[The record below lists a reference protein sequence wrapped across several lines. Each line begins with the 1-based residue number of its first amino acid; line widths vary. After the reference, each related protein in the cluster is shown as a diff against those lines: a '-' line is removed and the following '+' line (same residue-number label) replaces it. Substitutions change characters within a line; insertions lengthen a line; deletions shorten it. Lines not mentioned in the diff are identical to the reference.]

1 MIKFISKG
9 LYTTIQD
16 DGRFGYRNIGVPSS
30 GYMDRESAQT
40 ANLIIDNPIN
50 NPVIEATLI
59 GPTIKFEKSTFI
71 CITGSDF
78 NPMLNE
84 SRISLYTPVKVNKGD
99 ILKINN
105 SSIGSRCYI
114 SIKGGIKVDKVL
126 GSKSYYP
133 QISDSSIIEKGDEF
147 KFETNNSEPNYKLIN
162 QKFELNKNL
171 KVFKGPEFNS
181 LNKGSINK
189 IIDQEFSI
197 GINNRMAYNLK
208 EKIQTGTTSI
218 ISSPVIPGT
227 VQLTPSGQMI
237 ILHRDCQTTGGYPR
251 ILQLDEKSLNNL
263 AQLRIGD
270 KIKFEIVTL

>member
-16 DGRFGYRNIGVPSS
+16 DGRFGYRNIGVPYS
-30 GYMDRESAQT
+30 GYMDSESAQV
-40 ANLIIDNPIN
+40 ANLILGNPIN
-50 NPVIEATLI
+50 NPLIEATLI

-84 SRISLYTPVKVNKGD
+84 SKISLYTPVEVSKGD

-114 SIKGGIKVDKVL
+114 SIKGDIKVDKVL
-126 GSKSYYP
+126 GSKSYYY
-133 QISDSSIIEKGDEF
+133 QISNSSVIESGDEF
-147 KFETNNSEPNYKLIN
+147 KFEANDMNLNYQSIHH
-162 QKFELNKNL
+162 KFKLNKNI

-181 LNKGSINK
+181 LSQDSINQLLN
-189 IIDQEFSI
+189 QEFSI

-208 EKIQTGTTSI
+208 EKIEARIPSI
-218 ISSPVIPGT
+218 ISSGVIPGT
-227 VQLTPSGQMI
+227 VQLTPSGQII

-251 ILQLDEKSLNNL
+251 IFQLNERSLNNL
-263 AQLRIGD
+263 AQLRTGD
-270 KIKFEIVTL
+270 KINFELVTL

>member
-40 ANLIIDNPIN
+40 ANLIIDNPVN

-133 QISDSSIIEKGDEF
+133 QISNSSIIEKGDEF
-147 KFETNNSEPNYKLIN
+147 KFETNKSEPNYKLIN

-208 EKIQTGTTSI
+208 EKIQAGTSSI

>member
-40 ANLIIDNPIN
+40 ANLIIDNPVN

-147 KFETNNSEPNYKLIN
+147 KFETNNNEPNYKLIN

-208 EKIQTGTTSI
+208 EKIQAGTTSI

-237 ILHRDCQTTGGYPR
+237 ILHRDCQTTGGYAR

>member
-1 MIKFISKG
+1 MIKFISEG

-16 DGRFGYRNIGVPSS
+16 HGRFGYRNIGVPSS
-30 GYMDRESAQT
+30 GYMDRESAQI

-171 KVFKGPEFNS
+171 KVFKGPEFHS

-208 EKIQTGTTSI
+208 DKIQAGTTSI

-263 AQLRIGD
+263 AQLKIGD

>member
-1 MIKFISKG
+1 MIKIISKG
-9 LYTTIQD
+9 LYTTFQD
-16 DGRFGYRNIGVPSS
+16 EGRFGYRDIGVPSS
-30 GYMDRESAQT
+30 GYMDKESAQI
-40 ANLIIDNPIN
+40 ANLILDNPIN
-50 NPVIEATLI
+50 NPLIEATLI
-59 GPTIKFEKSTFI
+59 GPTIKFEKPTVI

-78 NPMLNE
+78 YPMLNE
-84 SRISLYTPVKVNKGD
+84 NRISLYTAVKVKKGD
-99 ILKINN
+99 KLKINN

-114 SIKGGIKVDKVL
+114 SIKGDIKLDEVL

-208 EKIQTGTTSI
+208 EKIQAGTTSI

>member
-40 ANLIIDNPIN
+40 ANLILDNPIN

-208 EKIQTGTTSI
+208 EKIQAGTSSI

>member
-1 MIKFISKG
+1 MIKIISKG

-16 DGRFGYRNIGVPSS
+16 EGRFGYRDIGIPSS
-30 GYMDRESAQT
+30 GYMDKESAQI
-40 ANLIIDNPIN
+40 ANIILNNPIN
-50 NPVIEATLI
+50 NPLIEATLI
-59 GPTIKFEKSTFI
+59 GPTIEFEKSTLI

-78 NPMLNE
+78 KPMLNE
-84 SRISLYTPVKVNKGD
+84 NKISLYKAIEVRKGD

-114 SIKGGIKVDKVL
+114 SIKGDIKLDEVL
-126 GSKSYYP
+126 GSKSFYP
-133 QISDSSIIEKGDEF
+133 QINDSSIIEKGDEL
-147 KFETNNSEPNYKLIN
+147 KFEANNSRPNYKLIN

-171 KVFKGPEFNS
+171 KVFKGPEFNFI
-181 LNKGSINK
+181 NKGSINK
-189 IIDQEFSI
+189 IINQEFSI

-208 EKIQTGTTSI
+208 EKIQAGINSI

-227 VQLTPSGQMI
+227 VQLTPSGQII

-251 ILQLDEKSLNNL
+251 ILQLDENSLNNL
-263 AQLRIGD
+263 AQLRTGD

>member
-1 MIKFISKG
+1 MIKIISKG

-16 DGRFGYRNIGVPSS
+16 EGRFGYRDIGIPSS
-30 GYMDRESAQT
+30 GYMDKESAQI
-40 ANLIIDNPIN
+40 ANIILNNPIN
-50 NPVIEATLI
+50 NPLIEATLI
-59 GPTIKFEKSTFI
+59 GPTIEFEKSTLI

-78 NPMLNE
+78 KPMLNE
-84 SRISLYTPVKVNKGD
+84 NKISLYKAIEVRKGD

-114 SIKGGIKVDKVL
+114 SIKGDIKLDEVL

-133 QISDSSIIEKGDEF
+133 QISDSSIIEKGDKF
-147 KFETNNSEPNYKLIN
+147 KFEANNSKRNYKLIN

-171 KVFKGPEFNS
+171 KVFKGPEFNFI
-181 LNKGSINK
+181 NKGSINK
-189 IIDQEFSI
+189 IINQEFSI

-208 EKIQTGTTSI
+208 EKIQAGINSI

-227 VQLTPSGQMI
+227 VQLTPSGQII

-251 ILQLDEKSLNNL
+251 ILQLDENSLNNL
-263 AQLRIGD
+263 AQLRTGD

>member
-1 MIKFISKG
+1 MIKVISKG

-40 ANLIIDNPIN
+40 ANLIIDNHIN

-105 SSIGSRCYI
+105 SSFGSRCYI

-208 EKIQTGTTSI
+208 EKIQAGTSSI

>member
-171 KVFKGPEFNS
+171 KVFKGPEFHS

-208 EKIQTGTTSI
+208 EKIQAGTTSI

-263 AQLRIGD
+263 AQLKIGD

>member
-40 ANLIIDNPIN
+40 ANLILDNPIN

-105 SSIGSRCYI
+105 SSFGSRCYI

-133 QISDSSIIEKGDEF
+133 QISDSSIIKKGDEF

-208 EKIQTGTTSI
+208 EKIQAGTSSI

>member
-1 MIKFISKG
+1 MIKIISKG
-9 LYTTIQD
+9 LYTTFQD
-16 DGRFGYRNIGVPSS
+16 EGRFGYRDIGVPSS
-30 GYMDRESAQT
+30 GYMDKESAQI
-40 ANLIIDNPIN
+40 ANLILDNPIN
-50 NPVIEATLI
+50 NPLIEATLI
-59 GPTIKFEKSTFI
+59 GPTIKFEKPTVI

-78 NPMLNE
+78 YPMLNE
-84 SRISLYTPVKVNKGD
+84 NRISLYTAVKVKKGD
-99 ILKINN
+99 KLKINN

-114 SIKGGIKVDKVL
+114 SIKGDIKLDEVL

-133 QISDSSIIEKGDEF
+133 QISHSSIIEKGDEF

-208 EKIQTGTTSI
+208 EKIQAGTTSI

>member
-40 ANLIIDNPIN
+40 ANLIMDNPIN

-208 EKIQTGTTSI
+208 EKIQAGTTSI

>member
-1 MIKFISKG
+1 MIKIISKG

-16 DGRFGYRNIGVPSS
+16 EGRFGYRDIGVPSS
-30 GYMDRESAQT
+30 GYMDKESAQI
-40 ANLIIDNPIN
+40 ANLILDNPIN

-59 GPTIKFEKSTFI
+59 GPTIKFEKPTVI

-84 SRISLYTPVKVNKGD
+84 NRISLYTAVKVKKGD
-99 ILKINN
+99 KLKINN

-114 SIKGGIKVDKVL
+114 SIKGDIKLDEVL

-208 EKIQTGTTSI
+208 EKIQAGTSSI

>member
-16 DGRFGYRNIGVPSS
+16 DGRFGYSNIGVPSS

-208 EKIQTGTTSI
+208 EKIQAGTPSI

>member
-16 DGRFGYRNIGVPSS
+16 DGRFGYSNIGVPSS

-105 SSIGSRCYI
+105 SSVGSRCYI

-147 KFETNNSEPNYKLIN
+147 KFETNNSEPSYKLIN

-171 KVFKGPEFNS
+171 KVFKGPEFNF

-197 GINNRMAYNLK
+197 GINNRMAFNLK
-208 EKIQTGTTSI
+208 EKIQAGTPSI

>member
-171 KVFKGPEFNS
+171 KVFKGPEFNF

-208 EKIQTGTTSI
+208 EKIQAGTTSI

>member
-30 GYMDRESAQT
+30 GYMDRESAQI

-84 SRISLYTPVKVNKGD
+84 SRISLYTPVEVNKGD

-114 SIKGGIKVDKVL
+114 SIKGDIKVDKVL

-208 EKIQTGTTSI
+208 EKIQAGTTSI

-270 KIKFEIVTL
+270 KIKFEIVSL

>member
-16 DGRFGYRNIGVPSS
+16 DGRFGYRNIGVPYS
-30 GYMDRESAQT
+30 GYMDRESAQI
-40 ANLIIDNPIN
+40 ANLILDNPIN

-59 GPTIKFEKSTFI
+59 GPTIKFEESTVI

-78 NPMLNE
+78 NPTLNE
-84 SRISLYTPVKVNKGD
+84 NKISLYTPVKVNKGD

-208 EKIQTGTTSI
+208 EKIQAGTTSI

>member
-1 MIKFISKG
+1 MIKIISKG

-16 DGRFGYRNIGVPSS
+16 EGRFGYRDIGVPSS
-30 GYMDRESAQT
+30 GYMDKESAQI
-40 ANLIIDNPIN
+40 ANLILDNPIN
-50 NPVIEATLI
+50 NPLIEATLI
-59 GPTIKFEKSTFI
+59 GPTIKFEKPTVI

-84 SRISLYTPVKVNKGD
+84 NRISLYTAVKVKKGD
-99 ILKINN
+99 KLKINN

-114 SIKGGIKVDKVL
+114 SIKGDIKLDEVL

-133 QISDSSIIEKGDEF
+133 QISHSSIIEKGDEF

-208 EKIQTGTTSI
+208 EKIQAGTTSI

-237 ILHRDCQTTGGYPR
+237 ILHRDCQTTGGYAR

>member
-133 QISDSSIIEKGDEF
+133 HISDSCIIEKGDEF

-181 LNKGSINK
+181 LNKGSISK

-208 EKIQTGTTSI
+208 EKIQAATTSI

>member
-1 MIKFISKG
+1 MIKIISKG

-16 DGRFGYRNIGVPSS
+16 EGRFGYRDIGVPSS
-30 GYMDRESAQT
+30 GYMDKESAQI
-40 ANLIIDNPIN
+40 ANLILDNPIN

-59 GPTIKFEKSTFI
+59 GPTIKFEKPTVI

-84 SRISLYTPVKVNKGD
+84 NRISLYTAVKVKKGD
-99 ILKINN
+99 KLKINN

-114 SIKGGIKVDKVL
+114 SIKGDIKLDEVL

-133 QISDSSIIEKGDEF
+133 QISHSSIIEKGDEF
-147 KFETNNSEPNYKLIN
+147 KFEKNKSEPNYKLIN

-181 LNKGSINK
+181 LNKVSVNK

-197 GINNRMAYNLK
+197 GVNNRMAYNLK
-208 EKIQTGTTSI
+208 EKIQAGTTSI

-227 VQLTPSGQMI
+227 VQLTPSGQII

-251 ILQLDEKSLNNL
+251 ILQLAEKSLNNL
-263 AQLRIGD
+263 AQLRTGD
-270 KIKFEIVTL
+270 KIKFELVSL

>member
-40 ANLIIDNPIN
+40 ANLIMDNPIN

-147 KFETNNSEPNYKLIN
+147 KFETNKSEPNYKLIN

-208 EKIQTGTTSI
+208 EKVQAGTTSI

>member
-40 ANLIIDNPIN
+40 ANLIIDNPVN

-105 SSIGSRCYI
+105 SSFGSRCYI

-208 EKIQTGTTSI
+208 EKIQAGTTSI

>member
-84 SRISLYTPVKVNKGD
+84 SRISLYTPLKVNKGD

-162 QKFELNKNL
+162 QRFELNKNL

-208 EKIQTGTTSI
+208 EKIQAGTISI

-237 ILHRDCQTTGGYPR
+237 ILHRDCQTTGGYAR

>member
-40 ANLIIDNPIN
+40 ANLIMDNPIN

-147 KFETNNSEPNYKLIN
+147 KFETNKSEPNYKLIN

-208 EKIQTGTTSI
+208 EKIQAGTTSI

-237 ILHRDCQTTGGYPR
+237 ILHRDCQTTGGYSR

>member
-40 ANLIIDNPIN
+40 ANLIMDNPIN

-147 KFETNNSEPNYKLIN
+147 KFETNKSEPNYKLIN

-197 GINNRMAYNLK
+197 GLNNRMAYNLK
-208 EKIQTGTTSI
+208 EKIQAGTTSI